1 MHLMI
6 NVLEDKSHALS
17 EKSKDKNVTE
27 VASGC
32 VFSVHRD
39 FSVPTL
45 YLKKNNC
52 FQCSSSKNLMKV
64 AVNIVPWV
72 VGVPAFSVL
81 LNARPG
87 QNCNVDGRCCHYLN
101 MERSSV
107 IIRFLVF
114 SPGTFVNSIMIMRSQ
129 IAFIALFD
137 NRFSKLKYWSW
148 SPHNNW

>member
-52 FQCSSSKNLMKV
+52 LKFSASKNLIKV

-72 VGVPAFSVL
+72 VGVPALSVL
-81 LNARPG
+81 LNALPG
-87 QNCNVDGRCCHYLN
+87 RKLQCSWSVCHYLN

-114 SPGTFVNSIMIMRSQ
+114 SPGTFVNSIMIMITDS
-129 IAFIALFD
+129 INSTF
-137 NRFSKLKYWSW
+137 
-148 SPHNNW
+148 

>member
-1 MHLMI
+1 MPCI
-6 NVLEDKSHALS
+6 CEDKSYALS

-52 FQCSSSKNLMKV
+52 FKCSASKNLIKV

-72 VGVPAFSVL
+72 VGVPALSVL
-81 LNARPG
+81 LNALPG
-87 QNCNVDGRCCHYLN
+87 QNCNVHGRC
-101 MERSSV
+101 V
-107 IIRFLVF
+107 I
-114 SPGTFVNSIMIMRSQ
+114 T
-129 IAFIALFD
+129 
-137 NRFSKLKYWSW
+137 
-148 SPHNNW
+148 